1 MAAIDQYIER
11 IPNTELQ
18 EQIREEVA
26 RLTKKKRFGLV
37 YENHL
42 PDNVLMPEVTIRRG
56 TKVTLRGNTPNDV
69 YEVQDIEKD
78 NAVCRNLASLE
89 DKTFLLDDLV
99 AVAQRGDV
107 IYPYLKPMDSVE
119 NAPDSDLWHTL
130 IEADNYHALQTLTY
144 LYPGMVDC
152 IYIDPPYNKPDSHDW
167 KYNCDYVDG
176 TDAYRHSKWL
186 SMMEARL
193 KIAKK
198 LLNPKDS
205 VLIVTID
212 ELEYH
217 HLGCLL
223 EQMFPEAR
231 IQMITSVISA
241 KGVVRTGQFSRVEEY
256 VYIVELGDSN
266 LTQFEV
272 NMLDAEIKKESNRG
286 IEWLGFRRR
295 APQAKR
301 ESRPNQFYPIFVDK
315 SRGIIHSIG
324 GVVERGVD
332 RNTIPVPNGCIAI
345 WPLNKDGDERLWSLV
360 ADQAK
365 VNWRKGYIKV
375 NWNKKKESGT
385 VYYLAEGTISDIE
398 NHVATTLGYKFDG
411 SINAFYSVIGTTP
424 PKRVWNMYTHNAE
437 TYGTSLLSAFIGE
450 RFQYPKSLYAV
461 HDTIRFF
468 VANKPNAL
476 ILDFFAGSGTTLH
489 AVNLLNKEDGGHR
502 RCIMVTN
509 NEIGEPKEKELRPQ
523 GIRPGDEE
531 WEKWGIARYVNWP
544 RTKCSILGEDVSGKP
559 IVGDY
564 ITSQTETK
572 LTDRKFTQI
581 NFLTAEA
588 TKKQKKAL
596 VTLINKQKDVK
607 LPTMSD
613 DVPFLMS
620 EEDSYN
626 ASILFDTNEAEAWME
641 ALDGNSHIT
650 NFYIVA
656 EKDADFKRI
665 KAEVSET
672 MGQIEETIPVKIP
685 MSDGFKANAAFFK
698 LGFLDKRS
706 VARGR
711 QLQELLPL
719 LWMKAGAIGKCPK
732 NFTGDYAILPD
743 NRMAILTDEA
753 FFVRF
758 KEDISQHP
766 EIKVVY
772 LITDSQNAYLAMT
785 NELKGMKTFQLYRDY
800 LDNFRIN
807 YATK

>member
-56 TKVTLRGNTPNDV
+56 TKVALRGNTPNDV

-107 IYPYLKPMDSVE
+107 IYPYLKPMESVE
-119 NAPDSDLWHTL
+119 NAPDIDLWHTL
-130 IEADNYHALQTLTY
+130 IEADNYHALQTLAY

-198 LLNPKDS
+198 LLNPNDS

-266 LTQFEV
+266 LTQFEL

-345 WPLNKDGDERLWSLV
+345 WVRVRFLYKLHADALLIHLHRQAFCIVALV
-360 ADQAK
+360 
-365 VNWRKGYIKV
+365 
-375 NWNKKKESGT
+375 
-385 VYYLAEGTISDIE
+385 YLAD
-398 NHVATTLGYKFDG
+398 F
-411 SINAFYSVIGTTP
+411 
-424 PKRVWNMYTHNAE
+424 
-437 TYGTSLLSAFIGE
+437 
-450 RFQYPKSLYAV
+450 
-461 HDTIRFF
+461 
-468 VANKPNAL
+468 L
-476 ILDFFAGSGTTLH
+476 IARILH
-489 AVNLLNKEDGGHR
+489 AVYLVRTQKLHKQSVQILCSRSNYYLVRVHIHTAKR
-502 RCIMVTN
+502 RQMACY
-509 NEIGEPKEKELRPQ
+509 RF
-523 GIRPGDEE
+523 
-531 WEKWGIARYVNWP
+531 
-544 RTKCSILGEDVSGKP
+544 
-559 IVGDY
+559 
-564 ITSQTETK
+564 TK
-572 LTDRKFTQI
+572 LPHS
-581 NFLTAEA
+581 A
-588 TKKQKKAL
+588 TRRHRQKL
-596 VTLINKQKDVK
+596 
-607 LPTMSD
+607 
-613 DVPFLMS
+613 
-620 EEDSYN
+620 
-626 ASILFDTNEAEAWME
+626 
-641 ALDGNSHIT
+641 
-650 NFYIVA
+650 
-656 EKDADFKRI
+656 
-665 KAEVSET
+665 
-672 MGQIEETIPVKIP
+672 
-685 MSDGFKANAAFFK
+685 
-698 LGFLDKRS
+698 
-706 VARGR
+706 
-711 QLQELLPL
+711 LLPKRNRL
-719 LWMKAGAIGKCPK
+719 SHELCPYGKWKVTRVCP
-732 NFTGDYAILPD
+732 
-743 NRMAILTDEA
+743 
-753 FFVRF
+753 V
-758 KEDISQHP
+758 
-766 EIKVVY
+766 
-772 LITDSQNAYLAMT
+772 
-785 NELKGMKTFQLYRDY
+785 
-800 LDNFRIN
+800 
-807 YATK
+807 